1 MCHALEIN
9 YQRIFYLKGMT
20 KIVAD
25 ALSRLN
31 IDTSQW
37 ISNVHNCGMLYL
49 TEQLALD
56 NDDLSTDILPT
67 YKFIP
72 QHQTKQQDLLFKAKH
87 KQDGFHLKSFCG
99 GSKKRILICHQ
110 EKIIIPMT
118 LQCHIVTWYHNILC
132 HYGETRI
139 EQTL

>member
-1 MCHALEIN
+1 
-9 YQRIFYLKGMT
+9 MT

-37 ISNVHNCGMLYL
+37 TSNVHNCNMHYL

-56 NDDLSTDILPT
+56 NDDLSTDILPL
-67 YKFIP
+67 YKLIA
-72 QHQTKQQDLLFKAKH
+72 QHQTKQQDLLFKVKH

-99 GSKKRILICHQ
+99 GGKKRILICCQ
-110 EKIIIPMT
+110 EKIIIPTT
-118 LQCHIVTWYHNILC
+118 LQCHIVT
-132 HYGETRI
+132 
-139 EQTL
+139 